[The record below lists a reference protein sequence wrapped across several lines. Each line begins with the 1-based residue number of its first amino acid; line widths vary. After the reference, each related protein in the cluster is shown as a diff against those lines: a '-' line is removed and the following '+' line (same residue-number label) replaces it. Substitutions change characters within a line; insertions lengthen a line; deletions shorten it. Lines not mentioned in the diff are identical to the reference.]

1 MICTFIFGEYG
12 QPSSSS
18 LAAVIKNC
26 ILNTLKDKTHL
37 INDTIM
43 EVTLKAFQLN
53 LLNIKF
59 SLSRGW
65 LPHHSEL
72 SCYERVP
79 LLGKLISS
87 KLLDDKSLQVILE
100 RINSCLRIL
109 LLIMFPPLCVKS
121 LDDVDGHCLDSKP
134 EKHSVNWA
142 QAEKLKKAITA
153 RIQPLH
159 QP

>member
-1 MICTFIFGEYG
+1 MN
-12 QPSSSS
+12 SRH
-18 LAAVIKNC
+18 VIKNF

-65 LPHHSEL
+65 LPLPHHSEL

-87 KLLDDKSLQVILE
+87 KLLYNESLQVILE
-100 RINSCLRIL
+100 RINACLGIL
-109 LLIMFPPLCVKS
+109 LLRKFPSLCVEG
-121 LDDVDGHCLDSKP
+121 LDDINGHCLDS
-134 EKHSVNWA
+134 
-142 QAEKLKKAITA
+142 
-153 RIQPLH
+153 
-159 QP
+159 